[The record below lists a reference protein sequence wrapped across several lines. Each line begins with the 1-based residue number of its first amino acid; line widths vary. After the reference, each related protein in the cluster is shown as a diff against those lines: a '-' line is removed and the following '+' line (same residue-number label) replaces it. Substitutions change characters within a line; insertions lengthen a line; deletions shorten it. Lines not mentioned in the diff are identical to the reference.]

1 MSWLKQSDVSANHPI
16 TLRALEMEDADDR
29 ILNEVYGWVN
39 RCATQ
44 SAAHDQDYIVTLGTA
59 KLMAGSFARFEVL
72 AAAAIFC
79 GYFTEVM
86 ITVEG
91 EKRKAFKLVEE
102 KDLFHMILKADKDWT
117 QQRQRDNRDVA
128 KTGPVRLRDGDAC
141 RYCNRTVTW
150 NNDRRSARWGSIDHV
165 VPGEPGT
172 VATMVVCCGEC
183 NQRRQND
190 PLSTW
195 KTLPPPVEPL
205 IGPTTATW
213 LTEKCGLPTKP
224 TYTRTPIESVSP
236 APVNGQQATE
246 EPPTVEQPTMAAPVE
261 DEATEAT
268 SGPSSDSEASTP
280 DSAVENLEATEQQPA
295 PAIESEI
302 KSDHRS
308 IDEASHGGPGYAG
321 SGRVGSGQVGLGWAG
336 SGAQPPAHHDPAN
349 KLHHSPNSAGIPKP
363 STQGKKNRRRTRPRN
378 RKGNPNV

>member
-44 SAAHDQDYIVTLGTA
+44 SAAHDQDYIVTKGTA
-59 KLMAGSFARFEVL
+59 VAMAGSFSRFEAL

-79 GYFTEVM
+79 GYFSEVM

-102 KDLFHMILKADKDWT
+102 EDLFHMILKADKDWT
-117 QQRQRDNRDVA
+117 QQRQADNRDLA

-141 RYCNRTVTW
+141 RYCGRVVGW
-150 NNDRRSARWGSIDHV
+150 GADRKSVRWGSIDHV

-172 VATMVVCCGEC
+172 VATMVVCCGQC
-183 NQRRQND
+183 NSKRKND
-190 PLSTW
+190 PNSIW
-195 KTLPPPVEPL
+195 KTLPIPSEPH
-205 IGPTTATW
+205 IGPATAAW
-213 LTEKCGLPTKP
+213 LTEKCGIPTKP
-224 TYTRTPIESVSP
+224 TYTRIPTESVSP
-236 APVNGQQATE
+236 APVNGPQVSE
-246 EPPTVEQPTMAAPVE
+246 EPPAVEQPIVAAPVE

-268 SGPSSDSEASTP
+268 SGPSSDSSTSTP
-280 DSAVENLEATEQQPA
+280 DSAVENLGATEQNPA
-295 PAIESEI
+295 PEIKSEI
-302 KSDHRS
+302 KTDHRLIS
-308 IDEASHGGPGYAG
+308 GEESGRSGYAG
-321 SGRVGSGQVGLGWAG
+321 SGRDGSGLVGLGRAG
-336 SGAQPPAHHDPAN
+336 TGAQLPVHGDPAAHLN
-349 KLHHSPNSAGIPKP
+349 RPPSPSGIPRP
-363 STQGKKNRRRTRPRN
+363 SAQGKGKRRRARNRN

>member
-16 TLRALEMEDADDR
+16 TLRALEMEEADDR

-44 SAAHDQDYIVTLGTA
+44 SAAHDQDYIVTKGTA
-59 KLMAGSFARFEVL
+59 VAMAGSFSRFEAL

-102 KDLFHMILKADKDWT
+102 EDLFHMILKADKDWT
-117 QQRQRDNRDVA
+117 QQRQADNRDLA

-141 RYCNRTVTW
+141 RYCGRVVGW
-150 NNDRRSARWGSIDHV
+150 GADRKSVRWGSIDHV

-172 VATMVVCCGEC
+172 VATMVVCCGQC
-183 NQRRQND
+183 NSKRKND
-190 PLSTW
+190 PNSIW
-195 KTLPPPVEPL
+195 KTLPVPTEPH
-205 IGPTTATW
+205 IGPTTAAW
-213 LTEKCGLPTKP
+213 LTEKCGTPTKP
-224 TYTRTPIESVSP
+224 SYTRIPTESVSP

-246 EPPTVEQPTMAAPVE
+246 EPPAVEQPIVAAPVE

-268 SGPSSDSEASTP
+268 PGLSSDSVASTP
-280 DSAVENLEATEQQPA
+280 DHAVENLGTTEQQPD
-295 PAIESEI
+295 PEIKSEI
-302 KSDHRS
+302 KTDHRLIS
-308 IDEASHGGPGYAG
+308 DEESGRSGYAG
-321 SGRVGSGQVGLGWAG
+321 SGRDGSGQVGLGRAG
-336 SGAQPPAHHDPAN
+336 LGAQLPAHPDPAAHL
-349 KLHHSPNSAGIPKP
+349 KRPPKP
-363 STQGKKNRRRTRPRN
+363 AANPQPSTRRKRPRRR
-378 RKGNPNV
+378 K

>member
-44 SAAHDQDYIVTLGTA
+44 SAAHDQDYIVTKGTA
-59 KLMAGSFARFEVL
+59 VAMAGSFSRFQAL
-72 AAAAIFC
+72 SAAAIFC

-102 KDLFHMILKADKDWT
+102 EDLFHMILKADKDWT
-117 QQRQRDNRDVA
+117 QQRQADNRDLA

-141 RYCNRTVTW
+141 RYCGRVVGW
-150 NNDRRSARWGSIDHV
+150 GADRKSVRWGSIDHV

-172 VATMVVCCGEC
+172 VATMVVCCGQC
-183 NQRRQND
+183 NSKRKND
-190 PLSTW
+190 PHSIW
-195 KTLPPPVEPL
+195 KTLPVPSSPH
-205 IGPTTATW
+205 IGPATATW
-213 LTEKCGLPTKP
+213 LTEKCGTPTKP
-224 TYTRTPIESVSP
+224 TYTRTPTDSVSP
-236 APVNGQQATE
+236 APVNGLQVSE
-246 EPPTVEQPTMAAPVE
+246 EPPAVEQPIVAAPVE
-261 DEATEAT
+261 DMATEAT
-268 SGPSSDSEASTP
+268 PGQSSDSNTSTP
-280 DSAVENLEATEQQPA
+280 DSAVENLGTTEQQPA
-295 PAIESEI
+295 PEIKSEI
-302 KSDHRS
+302 KTDRRLTSDEESGRS
-308 IDEASHGGPGYAG
+308 GYAG
-321 SGRVGSGQVGLGWAG
+321 SGRDGSGQVGLGRAG
-336 SGAQPPAHHDPAN
+336 TGATLPAHHDPAAHL
-349 KLHHSPNSAGIPKP
+349 KRPPNSAGIPKP